1 MTQAECFLNQLA
13 VVYPDTRAGNAE
25 CTFTQSPPEVTIA
38 DANHLLV
45 NWAKS
50 FEGCDNGE
58 VLEAQ
63 LHVRDS
69 DNMGVNFADKEVKV
83 LTSPCL
89 KLLDIRVVVKLRNE
103 DFLWTHLTQYNAY
116 SEIEKLYSGLLGKR
130 MMDKICD
137 KNVNVFPMSD
147 IPDEVKHC
155 VENPKILRGIE
166 QGINFVQFSFTIIDP
181 AKRGGRKVVKSRYKT
196 EEYCRNQST
205 EESGVTPTF
214 CRSNKEPH
222 ITVVTAT
229 HLYVSWENSFIDC
242 ADKIIATYVHLDDSQ
257 PLQLP
262 PSETKAAYIEADP
275 CLEHRIS
282 VIIELKQASGSEGGL
297 SSPDSLYNTDL
308 KIERIYSGLLGG
320 KFSEQLCAKS
330 NKSNTTELMIP
341 EIPVAL
347 KHCVKVNLNS
357 EDPSQFDI
365 SIVDPRGGQGRSD
378 IKVHCKNPTVLNEAM
393 QPHTNNFDEWVLPT
407 IIGTTLLVIVLI
419 VVVIS

>member
-1 MTQAECFLNQLA
+1 M
-13 VVYPDTRAGNAE
+13 
-25 CTFTQSPPEVTIA
+25 
-38 DANHLLV
+38 
-45 NWAKS
+45 
-50 FEGCDNGE
+50 
-58 VLEAQ
+58 
-63 LHVRDS
+63 
-69 DNMGVNFADKEVKV
+69 
-83 LTSPCL
+83 
-89 KLLDIRVVVKLRNE
+89 
-103 DFLWTHLTQYNAY
+103 
-116 SEIEKLYSGLLGKR
+116 
-130 MMDKICD
+130 
-137 KNVNVFPMSD
+137 
-147 IPDEVKHC
+147 
-155 VENPKILRGIE
+155 
-166 QGINFVQFSFTIIDP
+166 
-181 AKRGGRKVVKSRYKT
+181 
-196 EEYCRNQST
+196 
-205 EESGVTPTF
+205 
-214 CRSNKEPH
+214 
-222 ITVVTAT
+222 
-229 HLYVSWENSFIDC
+229 
-242 ADKIIATYVHLDDSQ
+242 HLDDSQ

-347 KHCVKVNLNS
+347 KHCVKVNLDS

-419 VVVIS
+419 VVVISCKKKHKKESEASTDVNPVYEGAADYDYDEMNYSTMATEDSVKVTVNKKEVLDSSFNVTSIFFSFDF